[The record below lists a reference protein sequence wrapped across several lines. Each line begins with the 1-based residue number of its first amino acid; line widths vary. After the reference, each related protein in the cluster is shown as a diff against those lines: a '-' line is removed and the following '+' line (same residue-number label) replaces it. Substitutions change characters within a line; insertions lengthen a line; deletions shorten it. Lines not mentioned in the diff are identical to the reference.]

1 MDYSRQEKVIGKES
15 QDKLRKSTVAII
27 GLGALGSC
35 SAELLVRG
43 GVGKLIIFDRDY
55 VELSNL
61 QRQHLFVKK
70 DIGKPKAEVVSEK
83 LEMITTDCKIVSH
96 FDNLD
101 HTNIKL
107 LKKADLILDCT
118 DNLHTRFLINE
129 FSIDNKIP
137 WIYGAVIRGNGY
149 VYNSVPNGP
158 CFRCFVAE
166 TVGLDTCETAGVL
179 GTASTFISAV
189 QSNEALKILL
199 GRKYEKELLHFNL
212 LNNDFDKIK
221 VRKNKKCPACK
232 KEFIYLNG
240 KNSNY
245 IDSLCGGSYLF
256 YGKFDLKSLRKKF
269 KKKVIDFGENFN
281 YDKILTFFRDKV
293 LIKADSEKEAKVL
306 FSKYVGN

>member
-15 QDKLRKSTVAII
+15 QGKLRKSTVAIV

-35 SAELLVRG
+35 SAELLVRA

-70 DIGKPKAEVVSEK
+70 DIGKPKAEIVEK
-83 LEMITTDCKIVSH
+83 RLNKITTDCKVDSY

-129 FSIDNKIP
+129 FSIENEIP
-137 WIYGAVIRGNGY
+137 WVYGAVIRGNGY
-149 VYNSVPNGP
+149 VYNSVPKGP
-158 CFRCFVAE
+158 CFRCFVSE

-199 GRKYEKELLHFNL
+199 DRKYEKDLLHFNL

-221 VRKNKKCPACK
+221 VSKNKKCPACK
-232 KEFIYLNG
+232 GKFIYLNG
-240 KNSNY
+240 ENGNY

-281 YDKILTFFRDKV
+281 YDGLVTFFRDKV
-293 LIKADSEKEAKVL
+293 LIKAESEKEAKIL
-306 FSKYVGN
+306 FSKYVGD